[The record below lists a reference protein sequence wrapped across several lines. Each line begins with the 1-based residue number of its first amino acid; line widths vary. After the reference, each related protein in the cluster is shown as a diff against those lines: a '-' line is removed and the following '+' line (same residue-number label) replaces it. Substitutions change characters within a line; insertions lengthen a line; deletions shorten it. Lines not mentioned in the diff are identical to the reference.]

1 MRAKIPLMLDVD
13 TGVDDAVALALA
25 VASPEIDLIGVS
37 TLTGNVG
44 VERTTENTLQVLD
57 WLGAGDVPVYRGAS
71 RPLVRPIMDA
81 VYFHGESGLGWGE
94 FPATL
99 RAVGQF
105 KGPAAIVRMASQR
118 PGEVTLVA
126 VGPLTN
132 VAIALNVEPNL
143 PKMLKRLVIM
153 GGAYRVPGNTKPW
166 AEFNILADPEAAA
179 QVFAAPWNDCVA
191 VGLDVSHQVEV
202 TKDVWQKSRGL
213 KGAGAQ
219 VLARVAEQTFVERP
233 HYHFYLHD
241 PLALAVGIDP
251 SLVTCESGSISV
263 DVGQE
268 TPGKTTFTPGRGG
281 VAIASAVDV
290 ERFQQL
296 FAERIGLS

>member
-1 MRAKIPLMLDVD
+1 MAKIPLMLDVD

-25 VASPEIDLIGVS
+25 VAPPEIELIGVS
-37 TLTGNVG
+37 TLAGNVG
-44 VERTTENTLQVLD
+44 VDRTTQNTLRVLD
-57 WLGAGDVPVYRGAS
+57 WLGAGEVPVYRGAS

-81 VYFHGESGLGWGE
+81 VYFHGESGLGWAD
-94 FPATL
+94 FPETT
-99 RAVGQF
+99 RTVGRY
-105 KGPAAIVRMASQR
+105 KGPAAMVRAATER

-143 PKMLKRLVIM
+143 PKLLKRLVIM

-179 QVFAAPWNDCVA
+179 QVFAAPWNDCLA

-202 TKDVWQKSRGL
+202 TKDAWEKSRGL
-213 KGAGAQ
+213 EHRGAQ

-233 HYHFYLHD
+233 RYHFYLHD
-241 PLALAVGIDP
+241 PLALAVGIDET
-251 SLVTCESGSISV
+251 LVTREPGAISV
-263 DVGQE
+263 DVGNE
-268 TPGKTTFTPGRGG
+268 TPGKTTFTPGAGG
-281 VAIASAVDV
+281 VAIASAVDA
-290 ERFQQL
+290 ERFQVL
-296 FAERIGLS
+296 FSKRLGLA